1 MSSLLI
7 KTRNSR
13 INLATC
19 WWGLPGSGPVL
30 PPRLPGR
37 SSKRPWI
44 FSQNPASRAEARR
57 QKVKRIVDPHFDYQ
71 EMAKRSLGPTWG
83 KLNAGQRQEFVQLFA
98 QLLEASYSDKIEKYA
113 QRVKIDY
120 TGEILDGEYA
130 EVRTVVVRAND
141 RIPLN
146 YRLLNEGGTWKVYD
160 VVIEGVSLVSNYR
173 SQFSRIIHESSY
185 AELVRRLQDQGVR
198 INAGPDEAHS
208 PPERR
213 KRAPVV
219 IPPVCR
225 RFRTRGLT

>member
-7 KTRNSR
+7 KSVV
-13 INLATC
+13 L
-19 WWGLPGSGPVL
+19 GLTLQLLVGAAGVWAGPPTEIARQVIEKAL
-30 PPRLPGR
+30 DIL
-37 SSKRPWI
+37 
-44 FSQNPASRAEARR
+44 QNPSYKGEARR
-57 QKVKRIVDPHFDYQ
+57 QMVKRLVDPYFDYQ

-83 KLNAGQRQEFVQLFA
+83 KLNAAQRQEFVHLFS

-120 TGEILDGEYA
+120 TGEILDGDTA

-146 YRLLNEGGTWKVYD
+146 YRLLNKDGAWKVYD

-185 AELVRRLQDQGVR
+185 AELVRRLKTKVS
-198 INAGPDEAHS
+198 ELT
-208 PPERR
+208 
-213 KRAPVV
+213 
-219 IPPVCR
+219 
-225 RFRTRGLT
+225 RTG

>member
-7 KTRNSR
+7 KSVV
-13 INLATC
+13 L
-19 WWGLPGSGPVL
+19 GLTLQLVVGVAGVWAGPPTEIARQVIEKAL
-30 PPRLPGR
+30 DIL
-37 SSKRPWI
+37 
-44 FSQNPASRAEARR
+44 QNPSYQGEARR
-57 QKVKRIVDPHFDYQ
+57 QKVKRLVDPYFDYQ

-83 KLNAGQRQEFVQLFA
+83 KLNATQRQEFVQLFA

-120 TGEILDGEYA
+120 TGEILDGETA
-130 EVRTVVVRAND
+130 EVRTMVVRAND

-185 AELVRRLQDQGVR
+185 AELVRRLKTKVS
-198 INAGPDEAHS
+198 E
-208 PPERR
+208 
-213 KRAPVV
+213 
-219 IPPVCR
+219 
-225 RFRTRGLT
+225 LTKTG